1 MIKILVTGALGQLGS
16 SIKFVSGKRKDF
28 RFDYTDYAELDI
40 SNLATVKNYVS
51 DTTPDYIINCAAYTA
66 VDKAQTE
73 QELCFRLNAEA
84 VKNLR
89 LAANQ
94 NNSRIIHI
102 STDYVFNGRGKKPY
116 TEEDIP
122 EPDSVYGQS
131 KLKGE
136 LYLQGDANTII
147 IRTSWLYSQFGNNF
161 LKTITRLGKERD
173 EIRVVY
179 DQTGTPTY
187 APDLAKAILSIIDFT
202 ETHGNNFIPGIYH
215 YSNEGNTNWYEFARE
230 IIDSLKLNCRV
241 TAIETKD
248 YPTAAPR
255 PGYSVLNKAKIRNTF
270 GLKIPHW
277 KESLRECINY
287 LN

>member
-16 SIKFVSGKRKDF
+16 SIKFVAGKREDF
-28 RFDYTDYAELDI
+28 LFDYTDLAELDI
-40 SNLATVKNYVS
+40 CNPASVENYVS
-51 DTTPDYIINCAAYTA
+51 GTSPDYIINCAAYTA

-73 QELCFRLNAEA
+73 QELCFRINAEA
-84 VKNLR
+84 VKNLS
-89 LAANQ
+89 LAANR
-94 NNSRIIHI
+94 NNTKIIHI
-102 STDYVFNGRGKKPY
+102 STDYVFNGRNYKPY

-136 LYLQGDANTII
+136 AYLLGDANAII

-161 LKTITRLGKERD
+161 LKTMARFGKERD
-173 EIRVVY
+173 EIRVVN
-179 DQTGTPTY
+179 DQTGTPAY

-202 ETHGNNFIPGIYH
+202 ETHGKNFIPGIYH
-215 YSNEGNTNWYEFARE
+215 YSNEGITSWYDFAWE
-230 IIDSLKLNCRV
+230 IIDSLKLNCKV

-255 PGYSVLNKAKIRNTF
+255 PAYSVLNKAKIRNTF
-270 GLKIPHW
+270 GLRIPHW
-277 KESLRECINY
+277 KESLRECIKY